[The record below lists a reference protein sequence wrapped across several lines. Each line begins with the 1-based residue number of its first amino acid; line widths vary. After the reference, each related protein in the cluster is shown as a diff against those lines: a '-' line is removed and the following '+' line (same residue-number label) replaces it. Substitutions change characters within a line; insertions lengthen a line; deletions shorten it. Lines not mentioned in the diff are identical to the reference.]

1 MFNARQ
7 KTRKGDALTPLDRK
21 QAALREKEDKLRQAA
36 DQLQRLIEEAPRKRE
51 EQIRRR
57 REQLAADTR
66 SAFPQSR
73 LTDRRYD
80 VFVAENPAFGTRRLR
95 SEKQQ
100 GKILFLVLL
109 AVVVFLS
116 VWVARLMTQIFL

>member
-7 KTRKGDALTPLDRK
+7 KTRKGNALTPLDRK

-66 SAFPQSR
+66 SRFP
-73 LTDRRYD
+73 DRRYD
-80 VFVAENPAFGTRRLR
+80 VFVAENPAFGTRPLR

-100 GKILFLVLL
+100 GKLLFLVLL
-109 AVVVFLS
+109 GVVVFLAF
-116 VWVARLMTQIFL
+116 WVVKLMTNIFL